1 MMLYREVENRTDM
14 TLGISIEQQ
23 IPFYPLLER
32 EINTIPLDFQVTEKG
47 AFIDLFICGEPGT
60 KLETMLMQYRPTRIG
75 ECLILRMSADEMV
88 TASEILGR
96 IDEIPRSVRGSLY
109 LNDGKI
115 NVEYRVNECGNKPI
129 TSVMSD
135 VLEMK
140 NHIRIVDLGPGGSGI
155 ASIEAVNSRIPLSVV
170 AYEVDILQDLHIG
183 QEECYIEYNFH
194 GEEKRGFRAMVHS
207 QNDTEVRYLDSPFLR
222 EVQRLSVEAK
232 VPKAAIL
239 ARPVDSVY
247 RSFTFL
253 PSVMRDVHLSILYSA
268 ARKYPDSGFTLVAAR
283 PYSRDVW
290 NWV

>member
-1 MMLYREVENRTDM
+1 MLYREVENRTDM

-23 IPFYPLLER
+23 IPLYPLLER
-32 EINTIPLDFQVTEKG
+32 EINTIPLDFQVTDKG
-47 AFIDLFICGEPGT
+47 AFIDLFICGEPGL

-75 ECLILRMSADEMV
+75 ECLILRMSAEEMV

-96 IDEIPRSVRGSLY
+96 IDEIPRSIRGSLY
-109 LNDGKI
+109 LKNGKI
-115 NVEYRVNECGNKPI
+115 NVEYRVNSEGRKHI
-129 TSVMSD
+129 TAIVGDVM
-135 VLEMK
+135 EMK
-140 NHIRIVDLGPGGSGI
+140 NRIRIVDLGPGGSGI

-170 AYEVDILQDLHIG
+170 AYEVDILQDMHIG
-183 QEECYIEYNFH
+183 HGECYIEYNFH

-239 ARPVDSVY
+239 ARPVDGVY

-253 PSVMRDVHLSILYSA
+253 PSVMRDTHLSILYKA
-268 ARKYPDSGFTLVAAR
+268 ARKYPESGFTLVAAR

>member
-23 IPFYPLLER
+23 IPFYPILER
-32 EINTIPLDFQVTEKG
+32 EIDTIPLDFQVTDKG
-47 AFIDLFICGEPGT
+47 AFIDLFICGEPGL

-109 LNDGKI
+109 LKDGKI
-115 NVEYRVNECGNKPI
+115 NVEYRVNECGKKRI
-129 TSVMSD
+129 TSVIGD
-135 VLEMK
+135 VMEMK
-140 NHIRIVDLGPGGSGI
+140 NRIRIVDLGPGGSGI
-155 ASIEAVNSRIPLSVV
+155 ASIEAVNSRITLSVV

-183 QEECYIEYNFH
+183 HEECYIEYNFH
-194 GEEKRGFRAMVHS
+194 GEEKRGFRAMIHT
-207 QNDTEVRYLDSPFLR
+207 QNDTEIKYLDSPFLR
-222 EVQRLSVEAK
+222 EIQRFSVEAK

-239 ARPVDSVY
+239 ARPVEGVY

-253 PSVMRDVHLSILYSA
+253 PSVMRDAHLSILYSA
-268 ARKYPDSGFTLVAAR
+268 ARKYPESGFTLVASR
-283 PYSRDVW
+283 SYSRDVW